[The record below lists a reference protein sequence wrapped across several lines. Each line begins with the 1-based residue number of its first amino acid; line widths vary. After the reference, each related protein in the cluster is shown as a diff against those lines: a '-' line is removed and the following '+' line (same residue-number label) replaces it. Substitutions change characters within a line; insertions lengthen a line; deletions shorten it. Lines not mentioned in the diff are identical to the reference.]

1 MNIPVR
7 FRIIILYASL
17 VMLILGLVCVT
28 IYYFSS
34 QSRLN
39 NMHTRLT
46 NRATTTARLLGEKEI
61 SDQNLLQRIDSL
73 TTISLKFISVQA
85 YNEYNQNIYRYSELP
100 DDTIHVDA
108 SIMRA
113 VRQKSPY
120 FFTQGNK
127 EAIALYYRDKNIQAV
142 VVSGAEDLGGKRNLA
157 SLKRILTLSFL
168 IGSLVVWVSG
178 FFFSRLIVRPLQKI
192 TREVD
197 DISAR
202 HLTQRI
208 DTGKTKDEW
217 HALAATFNQLLDRL
231 QDSFEM
237 QRTFISNASHELST
251 PLTSI
256 LSQLEVTLQ
265 RERSQ
270 EIYQDVLSSIHQDV
284 KHMTMLTQ
292 TLLAFAKASG
302 DRGGL
307 EISQVR
313 IDDILMR
320 LPKEIARLREG
331 YVVKLRFDE
340 MPEDE
345 KKLVVTGNEALL
357 VTAFRNIVIN
367 ACKYSNDNR
376 AHVHMIVR
384 DKEIHISVED
394 KGKGIPEEE
403 VKTIFQPFYRVED
416 SGDGFG
422 LGLSLTEK
430 IIRLHKGRISVQSE
444 VGKGS
449 IFTIVL
455 PSSAS

>member
-34 QSRLN
+34 QYRLN

-61 SDQNLLQRIDSL
+61 FDQNLLQRIDSL
-73 TTISLKFISVQA
+73 TTLSLKYISVQA
-85 YNEYNQNIYRYSELP
+85 YNESNQPIYRFSELP
-100 DDTIHVDA
+100 DDTLRVTPAILA
-108 SIMRA
+108 AARSR
-113 VRQKSPY
+113 SPH
-120 FFTQGNK
+120 FFTQGSK
-127 EAIALYYRDKNIQAV
+127 EAIALYYRDNNIQAV

-157 SLKRILTLSFL
+157 SLKQILILSFL

-270 EIYQDVLSSIHQDV
+270 EVYQDVLSSIHQDV

-345 KKLVVTGNEALL
+345 KRLVVTGNEALL

-367 ACKYSNDNR
+367 ACKYSEDSR
-376 AHVHMIVR
+376 ANVHMVVKE
-384 DKEIHISVED
+384 KEIRISVED
-394 KGKGIPEEE
+394 KGKGIPDEDL
-403 VKTIFQPFYRVED
+403 KTIFQPFYRVED

-449 IFTIVL
+449 VFTIVL